1 MLNALNALSVPLV
14 IFLYTCVSFVVASG
28 WAVSARGD
36 WAVFV
41 KEFDRSPA
49 TLFSIIFWPLA
60 LPIVIPFVVLKYGVF
75 KVIKR
80 IDNRL
85 KIKSHSHDIDRLI
98 TEASYRNIT
107 RQSER

>member
-1 MLNALNALSVPLV
+1 MLNTLSVPLV
-14 IFLYTCVSFVVASG
+14 ILLYTCVSFVVASG

-41 KEFDRSPA
+41 DEFNRSPL
-49 TLFSIIFWPLA
+49 TLMSIVFWPVV

-85 KIKSHSHDIDRLI
+85 KIKSLSRDIDRQI
-98 TEASYRNIT
+98 TETSYKNIT
-107 RQSER
+107 RQSE